1 MLEVHEESLAFGL
14 FWLSKLTWPWA
25 GGHGGGLR
33 EHLGRNSPK
42 WKISGG
48 AFCSVAAAR
57 RVLA

>member
-42 WKISGG
+42 LENFWRG
-48 AFCSVAAAR
+48 
-57 RVLA
+57 VLFHCGRA